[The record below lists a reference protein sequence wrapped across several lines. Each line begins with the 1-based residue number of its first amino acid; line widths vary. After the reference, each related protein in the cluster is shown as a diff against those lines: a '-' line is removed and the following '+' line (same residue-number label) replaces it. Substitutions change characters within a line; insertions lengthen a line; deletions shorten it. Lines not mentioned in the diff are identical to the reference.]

1 MTLATQIADDIG
13 TVFQNTDEFGVT
25 VEYHPVGGGGKRT
38 IVAGLHKSPSATFD
52 KEQYHEVRRETVT
65 LLFKQSDT
73 DGITEAK
80 RGDFIT
86 YLNEKWDFLRAVQRG
101 TAVTKYLLIQWQQSK
116 VINSGRVNI
125 GV

>member
-1 MTLATQIADDIG
+1 MTLTTQIADDIG

-38 IVAGLHKSPSATFD
+38 IVAGLNKSHSSRFE
-52 KEQYHEVRRETVT
+52 KEQFHEIKRQTVR
-65 LLFKQSDT
+65 LLFKRSNT

-80 RGDFIT
+80 RGDFIV
-86 YLNEKWDFLRAVQRG
+86 YLDKKWDFDEIIQEG
-101 TAVTKYLLIQWQQSK
+101 TDVTKYLIVQWQQSK

-125 GV
+125 GL